1 MLKKWDELP
10 DFMRVPEVRP
20 YWEVLDKKR
29 GQILVKRVFDF
40 VVAVILLVLLAIP
53 MAVIAIMIKLDS
65 PGTVFYRQERVTS
78 YGRRFRIHKFRTMV
92 SNADKIGSDRK
103 SVV

>member
-65 PGTVFYRQERVTS
+65 PG
-78 YGRRFRIHKFRTMV
+78 
-92 SNADKIGSDRK
+92 
-103 SVV
+103 